1 MRLFLND
8 FQTLAYFESPV
19 LSKWKFLKGVTI
31 CLERAATK
39 QFRYFLQ
46 SVNFEGPLSG
56 LCAGHRSKKEV
67 LSSTTTL
74 LC

>member
-31 CLERAATK
+31 CLERAAT

-67 LSSTTTL
+67 LSSTTTTV